1 MAHTVWK
8 ILVFGNDDG
17 LMREGVSPDAGIIC
31 IPKADIGNVP
41 SGVAMP
47 DQKQGEGRRQLS
59 VDEKAHGGSAGEKH
73 RVVCLRGGV
82 VKAGVNVSG
91 LQIGEVLK
99 DFSLRNAS
107 GKEIEHV
114 FDANAHPADAG
125 TSAAL
130 TRIEGDAVDHGWE
143 GDGEDLRAET

>member
-1 MAHTVWK
+1 MWK

-59 VDEKAHGGSAGEKH
+59 SMRKRTEDQRARSTGWSA
-73 RVVCLRGGV
+73 C
-82 VKAGVNVSG
+82 
-91 LQIGEVLK
+91 
-99 DFSLRNAS
+99 
-107 GKEIEHV
+107 
-114 FDANAHPADAG
+114 
-125 TSAAL
+125 AA
-130 TRIEGDAVDHGWE
+130 A
-143 GDGEDLRAET
+143 